1 MNDESYKYRTYGN
14 IDTLYTDCR
23 RSLSSN
29 DQLLVRLRG
38 AEKQANDEKPLMEL
52 NFLEDIYLR

>member
-38 AEKQANDEKPLMEL
+38 AEKQAHDEKPLMEL
-52 NFLEDIYLR
+52 NF